1 LSGITLLDGGMGTE
15 LRARGFE
22 VPDHIRS
29 IWSAKALLDAPEA
42 IVQIHRD
49 YIDAGAEVITANNY
63 MVTPQLL
70 AREGLADRF
79 ETLTLRA
86 LELADQARRESGRS
100 VRVAG
105 SLPPLRTSYRANE
118 VGDDAE
124 ILADYRRIAKTL
136 APNVDIML
144 CETLSSAR
152 EARAAVTA
160 ACETG
165 SEVWLSWTLQ
175 GDRLD
180 RLPSGETVAQAH
192 AAIAEFDVSAL
203 MFNCCGANFV
213 TSALKILRGLTD
225 RPIGGYAN
233 SANVIEAEASAP
245 IPEPEQL
252 QSHVLDIDG
261 YTHAV
266 EQWIDAGATVVGGC
280 CSTRPEHI
288 ARLRAL
294 IDTRGDMV
302 DETAGD

>member
-1 LSGITLLDGGMGTE
+1 MYDLKRT
-15 LRARGFE
+15 
-22 VPDHIRS
+22 IRPV
-29 IWSAKALLDAPEA
+29 ALVLT
-42 IVQIHRD
+42 
-49 YIDAGAEVITANNY
+49 GAAVITTNNY

-100 VRVAG
+100 VRIAG
-105 SLPPLRTSYRANE
+105 SLPPLRPSYRANE

-203 MFNCCGANFV
+203 LFNCCGANFV

-233 SANVIEAEASAP
+233 SANVIEAEVPPRPRRSKRA
-245 IPEPEQL
+245 
-252 QSHVLDIDG
+252 
-261 YTHAV
+261 AV
-266 EQWIDAGATVVGGC
+266 SATVDVSVTTSAGTVSLPDAYSYTVEVG
-280 CSTRPEHI
+280 S
-288 ARLRAL
+288 AN
-294 IDTRGDMV
+294 
-302 DETAGD
+302 